1 MSHSHDSEP
10 EFEKLSKAITEAVM
24 TSEKV
29 RKIVEEI
36 QKKDEICPQ
45 SFMVLVLK
53 MQVLT
58 ESLEMKIEQDNSV
71 EKPVTKNEVGRRP
84 LKGHNLSMDANFPS
98 VKSISKSSSTNDSM
112 QRIGLRRT
120 VLYFKPVSFFLTVTV
135 LMVTCAP
142 AAKPDSYRIAREQ
155 MVRKR
160 YQRSWNSRS
169 CDTRCNAQS
178 SKTPVC
184 RT

>member
-58 ESLEMKIEQDNSV
+58 ESLELEIEQEDTGK
-71 EKPVTKNEVGRRP
+71 KPVPQKRGHKKTSGKPQYIDGRRLSKREVDFEEFVNGRFDSETW
-84 LKGHNLSMDANFPS
+84 LKKN
-98 VKSISKSSSTNDSM
+98 
-112 QRIGLRRT
+112 GLI
-120 VLYFKPVSFFLTVTV
+120 L
-135 LMVTCAP
+135 
-142 AAKPDSYRIAREQ
+142 
-155 MVRKR
+155 
-160 YQRSWNSRS
+160 
-169 CDTRCNAQS
+169 
-178 SKTPVC
+178 
-184 RT
+184 

>member
-29 RKIVEEI
+29 RRVVEEI

-58 ESLEMKIEQDNSV
+58 ESLELEIDDNTE
-71 EKPVTKNEVGRRP
+71 EKPATK
-84 LKGHNLSMDANFPS
+84 
-98 VKSISKSSSTNDSM
+98 
-112 QRIGLRRT
+112 
-120 VLYFKPVSFFLTVTV
+120 KPKRKK
-135 LMVTCAP
+135 
-142 AAKPDSYRIAREQ
+142 AAKKPQYIDGQKLSQDEIDFEEFRNKEFNTENWL
-155 MVRKR
+155 KDNGL
-160 YQRSWNSRS
+160 SF
-169 CDTRCNAQS
+169 
-178 SKTPVC
+178 
-184 RT
+184 

>member
-29 RKIVEEI
+29 RRVVEEI

-58 ESLEMKIEQDNSV
+58 ESLELEIDDNTE
-71 EKPVTKNEVGRRP
+71 EKPATK
-84 LKGHNLSMDANFPS
+84 
-98 VKSISKSSSTNDSM
+98 
-112 QRIGLRRT
+112 
-120 VLYFKPVSFFLTVTV
+120 KPKRKK
-135 LMVTCAP
+135 
-142 AAKPDSYRIAREQ
+142 AAKKPQYIDGQKLSQDEIDFEEFRNKEFNTEDWL
-155 MVRKR
+155 KDNGL
-160 YQRSWNSRS
+160 SF
-169 CDTRCNAQS
+169 
-178 SKTPVC
+178 
-184 RT
+184 

>member
-24 TSEKV
+24 TSVKV

-58 ESLEMKIEQDNSV
+58 ESLELKV
-71 EKPVTKNEVGRRP
+71 EKENTAGKFIPKKRNRKKAPEKSQYIDGRKLSKREIDFEEFINERFDSNHWLRKNR
-84 LKGHNLSMDANFPS
+84 LIF
-98 VKSISKSSSTNDSM
+98 
-112 QRIGLRRT
+112 
-120 VLYFKPVSFFLTVTV
+120 
-135 LMVTCAP
+135 
-142 AAKPDSYRIAREQ
+142 
-155 MVRKR
+155 
-160 YQRSWNSRS
+160 
-169 CDTRCNAQS
+169 
-178 SKTPVC
+178 
-184 RT
+184 

>member
-24 TSEKV
+24 SSEKI

-58 ESLEMKIEQDNSV
+58 ESLELKIEQSNTA
-71 EKPVTKNEVGRRP
+71 EKPVTKKRGRR
-84 LKGHNLSMDANFPS
+84 KTSEKSQYIDGRKLSKREIDFEEFLNERFNS
-98 VKSISKSSSTNDSM
+98 ESWLRKN
-112 QRIGLRRT
+112 GLI
-120 VLYFKPVSFFLTVTV
+120 F
-135 LMVTCAP
+135 
-142 AAKPDSYRIAREQ
+142 
-155 MVRKR
+155 
-160 YQRSWNSRS
+160 
-169 CDTRCNAQS
+169 
-178 SKTPVC
+178 
-184 RT
+184 

>member
-29 RKIVEEI
+29 RRVVEEI

-58 ESLEMKIEQDNSV
+58 ESLELEIDDNIE
-71 EKPVTKNEVGRRP
+71 EKPATK
-84 LKGHNLSMDANFPS
+84 
-98 VKSISKSSSTNDSM
+98 
-112 QRIGLRRT
+112 
-120 VLYFKPVSFFLTVTV
+120 KPKRKK
-135 LMVTCAP
+135 
-142 AAKPDSYRIAREQ
+142 AAKKPQYIDGQKLSQDEINFEEFRNKEFNTEDWL
-155 MVRKR
+155 KDNGL
-160 YQRSWNSRS
+160 SF
-169 CDTRCNAQS
+169 
-178 SKTPVC
+178 
-184 RT
+184 

>member
-36 QKKDEICPQ
+36 QRKDEISPQ

-58 ESLEMKIEQDNSV
+58 ESLEMKIEQDNSL
-71 EKPVTKNEVGRRP
+71 EKPVTKKRGRKKTLEKSQFIDGRKLSKREIDFEEFLNERFDAEDW
-84 LKGHNLSMDANFPS
+84 LKKN
-98 VKSISKSSSTNDSM
+98 
-112 QRIGLRRT
+112 GLI
-120 VLYFKPVSFFLTVTV
+120 L
-135 LMVTCAP
+135 
-142 AAKPDSYRIAREQ
+142 
-155 MVRKR
+155 
-160 YQRSWNSRS
+160 
-169 CDTRCNAQS
+169 
-178 SKTPVC
+178 
-184 RT
+184 

>member
-58 ESLEMKIEQDNSV
+58 ESLELKIEQDNSA
-71 EKPVTKNEVGRRP
+71 R
-84 LKGHNLSMDANFPS
+84 
-98 VKSISKSSSTNDSM
+98 KSI
-112 QRIGLRRT
+112 
-120 VLYFKPVSFFLTVTV
+120 
-135 LMVTCAP
+135 
-142 AAKPDSYRIAREQ
+142 AKKRG
-155 MVRKR
+155 RK
-160 YQRSWNSRS
+160 
-169 CDTRCNAQS
+169 
-178 SKTPVC
+178 KTPEKSQYIDGRKLSKREVDFEEFLNE
-184 RT
+184 RFNSESWLKKNGLIF

>member
-71 EKPVTKNEVGRRP
+71 EKPVTKKRGR
-84 LKGHNLSMDANFPS
+84 K
-98 VKSISKSSSTNDSM
+98 
-112 QRIGLRRT
+112 
-120 VLYFKPVSFFLTVTV
+120 
-135 LMVTCAP
+135 
-142 AAKPDSYRIAREQ
+142 
-155 MVRKR
+155 
-160 YQRSWNSRS
+160 
-169 CDTRCNAQS
+169 
-178 SKTPVC
+178 KTPEKSQFIDGRKLSKREVDFEEFVNA
-184 RT
+184 RFDSETWLKKNGLIL